1 VNEAYTLIRSQRLF
15 QQFLVDGYMMLESER
30 LSFIRYKQ
38 YKLRVEKYS
47 NLADVDSLNEN

>member
-1 VNEAYTLIRSQRLF
+1 MNEAYTLIRSRRLF